1 MKGGLP
7 TPTSIGI
14 GASKTALNASLEVA
28 KQTKQMVSDCYRQ
41 CAQKAKDTAK
51 NLNNQATK
59 YATDTITTASGQLN
73 DNIDKH
79 EIRSTLGGKKRRSTR
94 NIKRTR
100 KYKRG
105 SNKKSGS
112 NKKRIRKRRK
122 ITHRR

>member
-7 TPTSIGI
+7 TPTSIGV
-14 GASKTALNASLEVA
+14 GVSKTALNASVEVA

-59 YATDTITTASGQLN
+59 YATDTITTASGKFN
-73 DNIDKH
+73 DKIDIA
-79 EIRSTLGGKKRRSTR
+79 EIPPLGGKKRRTTR

-105 SNKKSGS
+105 SNKK
-112 NKKRIRKRRK
+112 RIRNRVK

>member
-14 GASKTALNASLEVA
+14 SASKTALNASAELG

-41 CAQKAKDTAK
+41 CVKNAKDTAK

-59 YATDTITTASGQLN
+59 YATNTITNASGKFN
-73 DNIDKH
+73 DNIDKT
-79 EIRSTLGGKKRRSTR
+79 EMPSTLGGKKRRSTR

-100 KYKRG
+100 KNKR
-105 SNKKSGS
+105 SS
-112 NKKRIRKRRK
+112 NKKRIRNRRK

>member
-7 TPTSIGI
+7 TPTSLGI
-14 GASKTALNASLEVA
+14 GVSKTALNASLEVA
-28 KQTKQMVSDCYRQ
+28 KQSKQMVSDCYRQ

-59 YATDTITTASGQLN
+59 YAIDTITTASGELN

-105 SNKKSGS
+105 SNKK
-112 NKKRIRKRRK
+112 RIRKRRK